1 MEGSHEEGECP
12 SSAAVLVFSTS
23 QSAPSASSVY
33 FFVCLH
39 STCSA
44 RPAAT
49 PIDESGVVGV
59 GGGPPGQERIDAGT
73 STPGASYSIL
83 VTCAFNWACLH
94 GTGLLS
100 WASLCFCFLGASVC
114 RHSELSVT
122 CTQWDRRWPPTS
134 NDTDPRGA
142 PLVRASS
149 RSIIALTFPP
159 SFLRRA
165 KYSTIQS
172 QIHAVTMS
180 PLGCSPPIISAYF
193 HSCRDHNP
201 RPCWAFPA
209 KGEPLHL
216 GGCIHRRLSM
226 VAH

>member
-1 MEGSHEEGECP
+1 MINSLPENAGRLSIRYHRSMEGSREEGECP

-83 VTCAFNWACLH
+83 VTFAFNWACLH
-94 GTGLLS
+94 STGLLS

-114 RHSELSVT
+114 RHSELSGS
-122 CTQWDRRWPPTS
+122 CTQWDRRSPPAART
-134 NDTDPRGA
+134 A
-142 PLVRASS
+142 LQPLEPISS
-149 RSIIALTFPP
+149 RSTIALTLPP
-159 SFLRRA
+159 AVLRPLW
-165 KYSTIQS
+165 YSTIHS
-172 QIHAVTMS
+172 QIHSVTMS
-180 PLGCSPPIISAYF
+180 PLGCSPPIISSYVQ
-193 HSCRDHNP
+193 SCRD
-201 RPCWAFPA
+201 R
-209 KGEPLHL
+209 
-216 GGCIHRRLSM
+216 
-226 VAH
+226 